1 MKNLWQFVLLFN
13 CFPMFGQN
21 CDYSIN
27 GEIYDNKGNLV
38 PLAIISIDN
47 DSVKYI
53 SSTSGAFVINHLCTG
68 NHIITVNCQNYKTYE
83 KQVVI
88 KRSTHLDI
96 VLEYD
101 GVELREVNILSQKVT
116 HLTQPVVELNS
127 KELNESRGRSLGE
140 ILKILPGINAVQ
152 TGPSLYKPMIH
163 GLYGNRILTVNNGLR
178 LESQQWGSDHAPEI
192 DPFTANKITVV
203 KGASGV
209 KYGSEAIGGVI
220 ILSPEE
226 VLTTPGYKV
235 GGFVSGFSNNN
246 QANFGIKTDVSGK
259 KIKGLGLRLS
269 SSFKK
274 GGNFKTPNY
283 YLANTGSSEYN
294 LSTALVYKYKNWLTE
309 VYFSQFKANIGLF
322 RGAQFGNMEDL
333 ATAITS
339 SRPRVNADFTY
350 DISKPYQEVKHQVYK
365 LAQKIKID
373 NIGNL
378 ELIFGAQNNYRAEW
392 DIKELGQQQ
401 DKATID
407 FGLTTYSANINFQHS
422 IFKGF
427 VGEVGTFAMRQA
439 NVVSSN
445 NVRLFIPNYRS
456 YNAGIFWTEKYATT
470 KWEFEA
476 GMRYDNRYYKV
487 FKYDKNELIS
497 PELRYDNFSYSLGA
511 NRLINKHIT
520 LKSNIGT
527 AYRPPGM
534 NELYADG
541 LHHGLSSF
549 EIGNQNLKTEVA
561 YNTNLSLVALYSKT
575 KLELTVFN
583 NVINNYIYLTPSIP
597 AVVTVRGVFLS
608 YKYVQADIVMRGVD
622 LYFEQLFTKTI
633 KYQLKAS
640 GLIGKNRLN
649 HDYLIMMPPNRV
661 NNTIDYIFGKKGIF
675 HDLTFSLNHQY
686 VAKQNNLPTTKQTLE
701 INTSSNTVTFG
712 QNDDYLA
719 PPSGYHLFGSSL
731 SSNVKIRNQI
741 IDFRIGVQNV
751 FNITYR
757 DYLNRYRYFANEAG
771 RNFFFQF
778 NFNL

>member
-1 MKNLWQFVLLFN
+1 
-13 CFPMFGQN
+13 
-21 CDYSIN
+21 
-27 GEIYDNKGNLV
+27 
-38 PLAIISIDN
+38 
-47 DSVKYI
+47 
-53 SSTSGAFVINHLCTG
+53 
-68 NHIITVNCQNYKTYE
+68 
-83 KQVVI
+83 
-88 KRSTHLDI
+88 
-96 VLEYD
+96 
-101 GVELREVNILSQKVT
+101 
-116 HLTQPVVELNS
+116 
-127 KELNESRGRSLGE
+127 
-140 ILKILPGINAVQ
+140 
-152 TGPSLYKPMIH
+152 MIH
-163 GLYGNRILTVNNGLR
+163 GLFGNRIVTINNGLR

-294 LSTALVYKYKNWLTE
+294 LSTTLVYKYKNWLTE
-309 VYFSQFKANIGLF
+309 VYLSQFKANIGLF

-561 YNTNLSLVALYSKT
+561 NNTNLSLVALYSKT

-661 NNTIDYIFGKKGIF
+661 NNAIDYIFGKKGIF

-741 IDFRIGVQNV
+741 IDFRMGVQNV